1 MNTPPDNFYL
11 VAATFAMA
19 LVTFLTRLT
28 PIILPKRLL
37 DAPLLLAVNKAL
49 PLSVMTLLILTSL
62 HWQQPKPISMSLG
75 LSPLLV
81 AEILALQVG
90 LFLCRIIYTSVCT
103 PTISTGVSATSCI
116 PDFFCLALSL
126 RLRCNSS
133 K

>member
-19 LVTFLTRLT
+19 LVTLLTRLT

-62 HWQQPKPISMSLG
+62 HWQQPKPMPNAMSVSLG

-81 AEILALQVG
+81 AEILALLVVLFSYHWKKQLLLSMLVG
-90 LFLCRIIYTSVCT
+90 IASLNGFLWVLNLI
-103 PTISTGVSATSCI
+103 G
-116 PDFFCLALSL
+116 FQ
-126 RLRCNSS
+126 
-133 K
+133 

>member
-1 MNTPPDNFYL
+1 MNTPPDNVYL

-62 HWQQPKPISMSLG
+62 HWQSQPKPMSISLG

-81 AEILALQVG
+81 AEILALLVVLLSYHWKKQLLLSMLVG
-90 LFLCRIIYTSVCT
+90 IASLNGFLWLLNLI
-103 PTISTGVSATSCI
+103 G
-116 PDFFCLALSL
+116 FQ
-126 RLRCNSS
+126 
-133 K
+133 

>member
-11 VAATFAMA
+11 IAATFAMA
-19 LVTFLTRLT
+19 LVTFLTRIT

-62 HWQQPKPISMSLG
+62 HWQQPKPMSMSMSLG

-81 AEILALQVG
+81 AEILALLVVLLSYHWKKQLLLSMLVG
-90 LFLCRIIYTSVCT
+90 IASLNGFLWLLNLI
-103 PTISTGVSATSCI
+103 G
-116 PDFFCLALSL
+116 FQ
-126 RLRCNSS
+126 
-133 K
+133 

>member
-1 MNTPPDNFYL
+1 MNTPPDNVYL

-19 LVTFLTRLT
+19 LVTLLTRIT

-62 HWQQPKPISMSLG
+62 HWQQPKPMPNAMSVSLG

-81 AEILALQVG
+81 AEILALLVVLLSYHWKKQLLLSMLVG
-90 LFLCRIIYTSVCT
+90 IASLNGFLWGLNLI
-103 PTISTGVSATSCI
+103 G
-116 PDFFCLALSL
+116 FQ
-126 RLRCNSS
+126 
-133 K
+133 

>member
-11 VAATFAMA
+11 IAATFAMA

-62 HWQQPKPISMSLG
+62 HWQQPKPMPNAMTMSLG

-81 AEILALQVG
+81 AEILALLVVLLSYHWKKQLLLSMVVG
-90 LFLCRIIYTSVCT
+90 IASLNGFLWVLNLI
-103 PTISTGVSATSCI
+103 G
-116 PDFFCLALSL
+116 FQ
-126 RLRCNSS
+126 
-133 K
+133 

>member
-11 VAATFAMA
+11 IAATFAMA

-62 HWQQPKPISMSLG
+62 HWQQQPKPMPNPMIVSLG
-75 LSPLLV
+75 LSPLLA
-81 AEILALQVG
+81 AEILALLVVLLSYHWKKQLLLSMLVG
-90 LFLCRIIYTSVCT
+90 IASLNGFLWGLNLIGFR
-103 PTISTGVSATSCI
+103 
-116 PDFFCLALSL
+116 
-126 RLRCNSS
+126 
-133 K
+133 

>member
-11 VAATFAMA
+11 IAATFAMA

-62 HWQQPKPISMSLG
+62 HWQQPKPIPNAMNMSLG

-81 AEILALQVG
+81 AEILALLVVLLSYHWKKQLLLSMLVG
-90 LFLCRIIYTSVCT
+90 IASLNGFLWGLNLIGFQS
-103 PTISTGVSATSCI
+103 P
-116 PDFFCLALSL
+116 
-126 RLRCNSS
+126 
-133 K
+133 

>member
-1 MNTPPDNFYL
+1 MNTPSDNFYL
-11 VAATFAMA
+11 IAATFAMA

-62 HWQQPKPISMSLG
+62 HWQQPKAMPKAMNMSLG

-81 AEILALQVG
+81 AEILALLVVLLSYHWKKQLLLSMLVG
-90 LFLCRIIYTSVCT
+90 IASLNGFLWGLNLI
-103 PTISTGVSATSCI
+103 G
-116 PDFFCLALSL
+116 FQ
-126 RLRCNSS
+126 
-133 K
+133 

>member
-1 MNTPPDNFYL
+1 MNTPPDNVYL

-19 LVTFLTRLT
+19 LVTFLTRIT

-62 HWQQPKPISMSLG
+62 HWQQPKPIPNAMNMSLG

-81 AEILALQVG
+81 AEILALLVVLLSYHWKKQLLLSMLVG
-90 LFLCRIIYTSVCT
+90 IASLNGFLWGLNLI
-103 PTISTGVSATSCI
+103 G
-116 PDFFCLALSL
+116 FQ
-126 RLRCNSS
+126 
-133 K
+133 

>member
-28 PIILPKRLL
+28 PLILPKRLL

-62 HWQQPKPISMSLG
+62 HWQSQPKPMSMSLG

-81 AEILALQVG
+81 AEILALLVVLLSYHWKKQLLLSMLVG
-90 LFLCRIIYTSVCT
+90 IASLNGFLWGLNLI
-103 PTISTGVSATSCI
+103 G
-116 PDFFCLALSL
+116 FQ
-126 RLRCNSS
+126 
-133 K
+133 

>member
-62 HWQQPKPISMSLG
+62 HWQQPKPMPNAMSVSLG

-81 AEILALQVG
+81 AEILALVVVLLSYHWKKQLLLSMLVG
-90 LFLCRIIYTSVCT
+90 IASLNGFLWVLNLI
-103 PTISTGVSATSCI
+103 G
-116 PDFFCLALSL
+116 FQ
-126 RLRCNSS
+126 
-133 K
+133 

>member
-62 HWQQPKPISMSLG
+62 HWQSQPKPMSMNLSLG

-81 AEILALQVG
+81 AEILALIVVLLSYHWKKQLLLSMLVG
-90 LFLCRIIYTSVCT
+90 IASLNGFLWGLNLIGFR
-103 PTISTGVSATSCI
+103 
-116 PDFFCLALSL
+116 
-126 RLRCNSS
+126 
-133 K
+133 

>member
-11 VAATFAMA
+11 IAATFAMA

-62 HWQQPKPISMSLG
+62 HWQQPKAMPNAMIVSLG

-81 AEILALQVG
+81 AEILALVVVLLSYHWKKQLLLSMLVG
-90 LFLCRIIYTSVCT
+90 IASLNGFLWVLNLI
-103 PTISTGVSATSCI
+103 G
-116 PDFFCLALSL
+116 FQ
-126 RLRCNSS
+126 
-133 K
+133 

>member
-1 MNTPPDNFYL
+1 MNTPPDNVYL
-11 VAATFAMA
+11 VAAIFTMA

-62 HWQQPKPISMSLG
+62 HWQQQPKAMPNAMSLGLG

-81 AEILALQVG
+81 AEILALLVVLFSYHWKKQLLLSMLVG
-90 LFLCRIIYTSVCT
+90 IASLNGFLWGLNLI
-103 PTISTGVSATSCI
+103 G
-116 PDFFCLALSL
+116 FQ
-126 RLRCNSS
+126 
-133 K
+133 

>member
-62 HWQQPKPISMSLG
+62 HWQQPKPIPNAMNMSLG

-81 AEILALQVG
+81 AEILALLVVLLSYHWKKQLLLSMLVG
-90 LFLCRIIYTSVCT
+90 IASLNGFLWGLNLI
-103 PTISTGVSATSCI
+103 G
-116 PDFFCLALSL
+116 FQ
-126 RLRCNSS
+126 
-133 K
+133 

>member
-1 MNTPPDNFYL
+1 MNTPPDNVYL

-19 LVTFLTRLT
+19 LVTLLTRIT

-62 HWQQPKPISMSLG
+62 HWQQPKSMPNALSVSLG

-81 AEILALQVG
+81 AEILALLVVLLSYHWKKQLLLSMLVG
-90 LFLCRIIYTSVCT
+90 IASLNGFLWGLNLIGFR
-103 PTISTGVSATSCI
+103 
-116 PDFFCLALSL
+116 
-126 RLRCNSS
+126 
-133 K
+133 

>member
-19 LVTFLTRLT
+19 LVTFLTRIT

-62 HWQQPKPISMSLG
+62 HWQPQPKPMSMSLG

-81 AEILALQVG
+81 AEILALIVVLLSYHWKKQLLLSMLVG
-90 LFLCRIIYTSVCT
+90 IASLNGFLWGLNLIGFR
-103 PTISTGVSATSCI
+103 
-116 PDFFCLALSL
+116 
-126 RLRCNSS
+126 
-133 K
+133 

>member
-1 MNTPPDNFYL
+1 MNTPPDNVYL

-62 HWQQPKPISMSLG
+62 HWQQPKPMPNAMSMSLG
-75 LSPLLV
+75 LSPLLM
-81 AEILALQVG
+81 AEILALIVVLLSYHWKKQLLLSMLVG
-90 LFLCRIIYTSVCT
+90 IASLNGFLWVLNLIGFR
-103 PTISTGVSATSCI
+103 
-116 PDFFCLALSL
+116 
-126 RLRCNSS
+126 
-133 K
+133 

>member
-19 LVTFLTRLT
+19 LVTLLTRLT

-37 DAPLLLAVNKAL
+37 DVPLLLAVNKAL

-62 HWQQPKPISMSLG
+62 HWQQPKAMPNAMNISLG

-81 AEILALQVG
+81 AEILALLVVLLSYHWKKQLLLSMLVG
-90 LFLCRIIYTSVCT
+90 IASLNGFLWLLNLI
-103 PTISTGVSATSCI
+103 G
-116 PDFFCLALSL
+116 FQ
-126 RLRCNSS
+126 
-133 K
+133 

>member
-28 PIILPKRLL
+28 PIILPKHLL

-62 HWQQPKPISMSLG
+62 HWQPQPKPMSMNLSLG

-81 AEILALQVG
+81 AEILALIVVLLSYHWKKQLLLSMLVG
-90 LFLCRIIYTSVCT
+90 IASLNGFLWGLNLI
-103 PTISTGVSATSCI
+103 G
-116 PDFFCLALSL
+116 FQ
-126 RLRCNSS
+126 
-133 K
+133 

>member
-62 HWQQPKPISMSLG
+62 HWQQPKPMPNAMSVSLG

-81 AEILALQVG
+81 AEILALVVVLLSYHWKKQLLLSMLVG
-90 LFLCRIIYTSVCT
+90 IASLNGFLWLLNLIGFR
-103 PTISTGVSATSCI
+103 
-116 PDFFCLALSL
+116 
-126 RLRCNSS
+126 
-133 K
+133 

>member
-19 LVTFLTRLT
+19 LVTLLTRIT

-62 HWQQPKPISMSLG
+62 HWQQQPKLMPNAMSVSLG

-81 AEILALQVG
+81 AEILALLVVLLSYHWKKQLLLSMLVG
-90 LFLCRIIYTSVCT
+90 IASLNGFLWVLNLI
-103 PTISTGVSATSCI
+103 G
-116 PDFFCLALSL
+116 FQ
-126 RLRCNSS
+126 
-133 K
+133 

>member
-1 MNTPPDNFYL
+1 MNTPPDNVYL

-62 HWQQPKPISMSLG
+62 HWQHPEPMPNAMSMSLS

-81 AEILALQVG
+81 AEILALLVVLLSYHWKKQLLLSMLVG
-90 LFLCRIIYTSVCT
+90 IASLNGFLWGLNLIGFQS
-103 PTISTGVSATSCI
+103 P
-116 PDFFCLALSL
+116 
-126 RLRCNSS
+126 
-133 K
+133 

>member
-1 MNTPPDNFYL
+1 MNIPPDNVYL

-19 LVTFLTRLT
+19 LVTLLTRIT

-62 HWQQPKPISMSLG
+62 HWQPKPMSMGLG

-81 AEILALQVG
+81 AEILALIVVLLSYHWKKQLLLSMLVG
-90 LFLCRIIYTSVCT
+90 IASLNGFLWGLNLI
-103 PTISTGVSATSCI
+103 G
-116 PDFFCLALSL
+116 FQ
-126 RLRCNSS
+126 
-133 K
+133 

>member
-19 LVTFLTRLT
+19 LVTLLTRLT

-37 DAPLLLAVNKAL
+37 DVPLLLAVNKAL

-62 HWQQPKPISMSLG
+62 HWQQPKAMPNAMIVSLG

-81 AEILALQVG
+81 AEILALVVVLLSYHWKKQLLLSMLVG
-90 LFLCRIIYTSVCT
+90 IASLNGFLWVLNLI
-103 PTISTGVSATSCI
+103 G
-116 PDFFCLALSL
+116 FQ
-126 RLRCNSS
+126 
-133 K
+133 

>member
-1 MNTPPDNFYL
+1 MNTPPDNVYL

-19 LVTFLTRLT
+19 LVTLLTRIT

-62 HWQQPKPISMSLG
+62 HWQQPKSISISLG

-81 AEILALQVG
+81 AEILALIVVLLSYHWKKQLLLSMLVG
-90 LFLCRIIYTSVCT
+90 IASLNGFLWLLKTYQIQY
-103 PTISTGVSATSCI
+103 P
-116 PDFFCLALSL
+116 
-126 RLRCNSS
+126 
-133 K
+133 

>member
-1 MNTPPDNFYL
+1 MNIPPDNFYL

-19 LVTFLTRLT
+19 LVTFFTRLT

-62 HWQQPKPISMSLG
+62 HWQQPKPMSMNLSLG

-81 AEILALQVG
+81 AEILALLVVLLSYHWKKQLLLSMLVG
-90 LFLCRIIYTSVCT
+90 IASLNGFLWGLNLI
-103 PTISTGVSATSCI
+103 G
-116 PDFFCLALSL
+116 FQ
-126 RLRCNSS
+126 
-133 K
+133 

>member
-1 MNTPPDNFYL
+1 MNTPPDNVYL

-62 HWQQPKPISMSLG
+62 HWQQPKPMPNAMSVSLG

-81 AEILALQVG
+81 AEILALIVVLLSYHWKKQLLLSMLVG
-90 LFLCRIIYTSVCT
+90 IASLNGFLWGLNLI
-103 PTISTGVSATSCI
+103 G
-116 PDFFCLALSL
+116 FQ
-126 RLRCNSS
+126 
-133 K
+133 

>member
-11 VAATFAMA
+11 IAATFAMA
-19 LVTFLTRLT
+19 LVTFLTSLT

-62 HWQQPKPISMSLG
+62 HWQQPKPMPNALSMSLG

-81 AEILALQVG
+81 AEILALLVVLFSYHWKKQLLLSMLVG
-90 LFLCRIIYTSVCT
+90 IASLNGFLWGLNPI
-103 PTISTGVSATSCI
+103 G
-116 PDFFCLALSL
+116 FQ
-126 RLRCNSS
+126 
-133 K
+133 

>member
-19 LVTFLTRLT
+19 LVTLLTRLT

-37 DAPLLLAVNKAL
+37 DVPLLLAVNKAL

-62 HWQQPKPISMSLG
+62 HWQQPKAMPNAMIVSLG

-81 AEILALQVG
+81 AEILALLVVLLSYHWKKQLLLSMLVG
-90 LFLCRIIYTSVCT
+90 IASLNGFLWLLNLI
-103 PTISTGVSATSCI
+103 G
-116 PDFFCLALSL
+116 FQ
-126 RLRCNSS
+126 
-133 K
+133 

>member
-62 HWQQPKPISMSLG
+62 HWQSQPKPMSMNLSLG

-81 AEILALQVG
+81 AEILALIVVLLSYHWKKQLLLSMLVG
-90 LFLCRIIYTSVCT
+90 IASLNGFLWLLNLIGFQS
-103 PTISTGVSATSCI
+103 P
-116 PDFFCLALSL
+116 
-126 RLRCNSS
+126 
-133 K
+133 